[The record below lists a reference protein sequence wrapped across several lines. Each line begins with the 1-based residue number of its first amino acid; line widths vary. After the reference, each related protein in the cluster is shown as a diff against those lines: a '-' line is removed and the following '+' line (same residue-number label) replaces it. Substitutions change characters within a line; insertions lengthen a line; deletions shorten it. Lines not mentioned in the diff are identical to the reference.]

1 MLGRERG
8 QTSLAEVYLWSGKRE
23 PLVEPGSFYDRF
35 ARIRPELLRDEDFA
49 HWYVEG
55 KGRPSVPPSRVA
67 GAYLMALREGCSDRE
82 AEQRMRFDLR
92 WKWAL
97 NLGLDDNGCDH
108 TTICLFRGRLLAHD
122 EEGKLFK
129 ELVKRAVA
137 AGLLPKRAL
146 QAMDSSPMLGA
157 AAVQDTYKLIR
168 TALHKVVKAHEKDLP
183 AELGP
188 RLKRYL
194 KTGKPDIDWD
204 DAGARRQELNQL
216 VRDAELVLGELP
228 KEKEGPT
235 AQASRELL
243 ERVARQDVEPDGEGG
258 VKIRKGVAPDRVV
271 STVDPEMRHGRKS
284 SAGRWDGSKKHVSV
298 EPKSELITA
307 VEVTPANAPDGP
319 VALELLRQQ
328 AEAGLAP
335 AEVVADMQYGSGEL
349 RAQAAAQG
357 EGTIIVTKAAAR
369 GDTGYLDKSEF
380 QVDLGA
386 CTVTCPAGQVAR
398 FPRFRPGH
406 STEAV
411 FAAATCAGC
420 PLVSGCVQKPGKG
433 RTINIHAHED
443 QLQAARERRS
453 RPDFDELFRMR
464 PTVER
469 KQAHW
474 NRKGGARSRYFGQE
488 KTRLQAF
495 WSAAAVNL
503 ERLMVLGGALNAL
516 AVPQGQPT

>member
-1 MLGRERG
+1 MLGRESG
-8 QTSLAEVYLWSGKRE
+8 QTSLAEVYLWSGKNT

-35 ARIRPELLRDEDFA
+35 AKVRPELLRDEDFV

-97 NLGLDDNGCDH
+97 DLGIADHGCDH
-108 TTICLFRGRLLAHD
+108 TTICLFRGRLLAHE

-129 ELVKRAVA
+129 ELVKRAA
-137 AGLLPKRAL
+137 EAGLLPKRTL
-146 QAMDSSPMLGA
+146 QLMDSSPMLGA
-157 AAVQDTYKLIR
+157 AAVQDTYKLLR
-168 TALHKVVKAHEKDLP
+168 TALHKLVKAHEKKLP
-183 AELGP
+183 VELRP
-188 RLKRYL
+188 CLKRYL

-204 DAGARRQELNQL
+204 DAGARKQELNQL
-216 VRDAELVLGELP
+216 VRDAELALRELP
-228 KEKEGPT
+228 KDKEGPT

-284 SAGRWDGSKKHVSV
+284 SAGRWAGSKKHLSV
-298 EPKSELITA
+298 EPETELITA
-307 VEVTPANAPDGP
+307 VAVTPANAPDGT
-319 VALELLRQQ
+319 VALELLDQQ
-328 AEAGLAP
+328 AEAGLIP
-335 AEVVADMQYGSGEL
+335 AEVVADMQYASGEL
-349 RAQAAAQG
+349 RARAEAQG
-357 EGTIIVTKAAAR
+357 EGTTIVTKAAAR
-369 GDTGYLDKSEF
+369 ADSGYLSKAEF
-380 QVDLGA
+380 RIDLEA
-386 CTVTCPAGQVAR
+386 STVTCPAGEVAR
-398 FPRFRPGH
+398 FPRFRSGH

-411 FAAATCAGC
+411 FAAATCAAC
-420 PLVSGCVQKPGKG
+420 PLMSRCVQKPGKG
-433 RTINIHAHED
+433 RTINIHPYED

-453 RPDFDELFRMR
+453 RPDFEGLMRKR
-464 PTVER
+464 PTIER

-495 WSAAAVNL
+495 WSAAVVNI
-503 ERLMVLGGALNAL
+503 ERLMVMGGALGSL
-516 AVPQGQPT
+516 AIPQGQPA

>member
-1 MLGRERG
+1 MLGRESG
-8 QTSLAEVYLWSGKRE
+8 QTSLAEAYLWTGKTT

-35 ARIRPELLRDEDFA
+35 AKVRPELLRDEDFA

-97 NLGLDDNGCDH
+97 NLGLDDYGCDH
-108 TTICLFRGRLLAHD
+108 TTICLFRGRLLAHE

-146 QAMDSSPMLGA
+146 QVMDSSPMLGA

-183 AELGP
+183 AELRP

-204 DAGARRQELNQL
+204 DAGARKQELNQL
-216 VRDAELVLGELP
+216 VRDAELALSELS

-284 SAGRWDGSKKHVSV
+284 SAGRWDGSKKHLSV
-298 EPKSELITA
+298 EPKDGADHGRDDHAGQRSGRGSGAGAAGAAGRGGPGASRGGGGHA
-307 VEVTPANAPDGP
+307 VRQRRAARPRPSPGRRHDHGDQGGGQRRHRLPGQGGVPRRPGGVYGQLPGGPGGAVPALPARAQHRGGVRCRRLRRLSAGKP
-319 VALELLRQQ
+319 VR
-328 AEAGLAP
+328 AEAG
-335 AEVVADMQYGSGEL
+335 
-349 RAQAAAQG
+349 QG
-357 EGTIIVTKAAAR
+357 P
-369 GDTGYLDKSEF
+369 DH
-380 QVDLGA
+380 Q
-386 CTVTCPAGQVAR
+386 
-398 FPRFRPGH
+398 RPP
-406 STEAV
+406 S
-411 FAAATCAGC
+411 
-420 PLVSGCVQKPGKG
+420 
-433 RTINIHAHED
+433 
-443 QLQAARERRS
+443 
-453 RPDFDELFRMR
+453 
-464 PTVER
+464 
-469 KQAHW
+469 
-474 NRKGGARSRYFGQE
+474 
-488 KTRLQAF
+488 
-495 WSAAAVNL
+495 
-503 ERLMVLGGALNAL
+503 
-516 AVPQGQPT
+516 

>member
-1 MLGRERG
+1 MLGRESG
-8 QTSLAEVYLWSGKRE
+8 QTSLAEVYLWSGKNT

-35 ARIRPELLRDEDFA
+35 ARVRPELLRDEDFA

-97 NLGLDDNGCDH
+97 DLGLGESGCDH
-108 TTICLFRGRLLAHD
+108 TTICLFRGRLLAHE
-122 EEGKLFK
+122 EEGRLFK
-129 ELVKRAVA
+129 DLVKRAA
-137 AGLLPKRAL
+137 EAGLLPKRAL
-146 QAMDSSPMLGA
+146 QVMDSSPMLGA
-157 AAVQDTYKLIR
+157 AAVQDTYKLLR
-168 TALHKVVKAHEKDLP
+168 TALHKLVKSHGKELP
-183 AELGP
+183 VELRP

-204 DAGARRQELNQL
+204 DAGARKQELNQL
-216 VRDAELVLGELP
+216 VRDAELALKELP
-228 KEKEGPT
+228 REKEGPT

-243 ERVARQDVEPDGEGG
+243 ERVARQDVEDDGKGG

-284 SAGRWDGSKKHVSV
+284 SAGRWDGSKKHLSV
-298 EPKSELITA
+298 EPETELITA
-307 VEVTPANAPDGP
+307 VAVTPANAPDGP

-328 AEAGLAP
+328 AELGLAP
-335 AEVVADMQYGSGEL
+335 AEVVADMQYASGEL
-349 RAQAAAQG
+349 RAQAEAQG
-357 EGTIIVTKAAAR
+357 EGTTIVTKAAAR
-369 GDTGYLDKSEF
+369 ADSGNLSKAEF
-380 QVDLGA
+380 NIDLEA
-386 CTVTCPAGQVAR
+386 CTVTCPAGEVAR

-411 FAAATCAGC
+411 FAAATCATC
-420 PLVSGCVQKPGKG
+420 PLMSRCVQKPGKG
-433 RTINIHAHED
+433 RTINIHPYED

-453 RPDFDELFRMR
+453 RPDFDELMRKR

-488 KTRLQAF
+488 KTRLQSF
-495 WSAAAVNL
+495 WSAAVVNI
-503 ERLMVLGGALNAL
+503 ERLIVMGGALGSL
-516 AVPQGQPT
+516 AIPQGQPA

>member
-1 MLGRERG
+1 MLGRESG
-8 QTSLAEVYLWSGKRE
+8 QTSLADVYLWSGKRE

-35 ARIRPELLRDEDFA
+35 AKIRPELLRDEDFA

-97 NLGLDDNGCDH
+97 NLGLDDHGCDH
-108 TTICLFRGRLLAHD
+108 TTICLFRGRLLAHE
-122 EEGKLFK
+122 EEGKLFQD
-129 ELVKRAVA
+129 LVKRAVA

-168 TALHKVVKAHEKDLP
+168 TALHKMVKAHEKDLP
-183 AELGP
+183 AELRP

-204 DAGARRQELNQL
+204 DAVARKQELNQL
-216 VRDAELVLGELP
+216 VRDAEVALTELP
-228 KEKEGPT
+228 KEAEGPT

-258 VKIRKGVAPDRVV
+258 VKIRKAVARDRVV

-284 SAGRWDGSKKHVSV
+284 SAGRWNGSKKHVNV

-307 VEVTPANAPDGP
+307 VEITPANAPDGP
-319 VALELLRQQ
+319 VALKLLAQQ

-335 AEVVADMQYGSGEL
+335 AEVVADMQYASGEL
-349 RAQAAAQG
+349 RAQAAALG
-357 EGTIIVTKAAAR
+357 EGTIIVTKAPSR
-369 GDTGYLDKSEF
+369 GDTGYLDKAEF
-380 QVDLGA
+380 QVDLEA
-386 CTVTCPAGQVAR
+386 STVTCPAGEVAR

-411 FAAATCAGC
+411 FAAATCAAC
-420 PLVSGCVQKPGKG
+420 PLLNRCVQKPGKG

-443 QLQAARERRS
+443 QLQAARLRRS
-453 RPDFDELFRMR
+453 RPDFDVLLRQR

-474 NRKGGARSRYFGQE
+474 NRRGGARSRYFGQE

-495 WSAAAVNL
+495 WSAAVVNL
-503 ERLMVLGGALNAL
+503 ERLMVLGAALSAL
-516 AVPQGQPT
+516 TIPKGQPA

>member
-1 MLGRERG
+1 MKVK
-8 QTSLAEVYLWSGKRE
+8 LAS
-23 PLVEPGSFYDRF
+23 
-35 ARIRPELLRDEDFA
+35 
-49 HWYVEG
+49 
-55 KGRPSVPPSRVA
+55 VA
-67 GAYLMALREGCSDRE
+67 GFHPIASGWFWLIGDSE

-97 NLGLDDNGCDH
+97 NLGLDDHGCDH
-108 TTICLFRGRLLAHD
+108 TTICLFRGRLLAHE

-129 ELVKRAVA
+129 DLVKRAVA

-146 QAMDSSPMLGA
+146 QVMDSSPMLGA

-168 TALHKVVKAHEKDLP
+168 TALHKVVKAHEKDLSE
-183 AELGP
+183 ELRP

-204 DAGARRQELNQL
+204 DAGARKQELNQL
-216 VRDAELVLGELP
+216 VRDAELALTELP
-228 KEKEGPT
+228 EGEEGPT

-243 ERVARQDVEPDGEGG
+243 ERVARQDVEPDGDGG

-307 VEVTPANAPDGP
+307 VEITPANAPDGP
-319 VALELLRQQ
+319 VALELLEQQ

-335 AEVVADMQYGSGEL
+335 AEVVADMQYASGEL

-357 EGTIIVTKAAAR
+357 EGTIMVTKAPTR
-369 GDTGYLDKSEF
+369 GDTGYLGKAEF
-380 QVDLGA
+380 QVDLEA
-386 CTVTCPAGQVAR
+386 CTVTCPAGEVAR

-411 FAAATCAGC
+411 FAAATCAAC
-420 PLVSGCVQKPGKG
+420 PLVSWCVQKPGKG

-453 RPDFDELFRMR
+453 RADFDVLFRQR

-474 NRKGGARSRYFGQE
+474 NRRGGARSRYFGQE

-495 WSAAAVNL
+495 WSAAMVNL
-503 ERLMVLGGALNAL
+503 ERLMVLGGALSAL
-516 AVPQGQPT
+516 TIPQGQPA

>member
-1 MLGRERG
+1 MLGRESG
-8 QTSLAEVYLWSGKRE
+8 QTSLADVYLWSGKRE

-35 ARIRPELLRDEDFA
+35 AKIRPELLRDEDFA

-97 NLGLDDNGCDH
+97 NLGLDDHGCDH
-108 TTICLFRGRLLAHD
+108 TTICLFRGRLLAHE
-122 EEGKLFK
+122 EEGKLFQD
-129 ELVKRAVA
+129 LVKRAVA

-168 TALHKVVKAHEKDLP
+168 TALHKMVKAHEKDLP
-183 AELGP
+183 AELRP

-204 DAGARRQELNQL
+204 DAVARKQELNQL
-216 VRDAELVLGELP
+216 VRDAEVALTELP
-228 KEKEGPT
+228 KEAEGPT

-258 VKIRKGVAPDRVV
+258 VKIRKAVARDRVV

-284 SAGRWDGSKKHVSV
+284 SAGRWNGSKKHVSV

-307 VEVTPANAPDGP
+307 VEITPANAPDGP
-319 VALELLRQQ
+319 VALKLLAQQ

-335 AEVVADMQYGSGEL
+335 AEVVADMQYASGEL
-349 RAQAAAQG
+349 RAQAAALG
-357 EGTIIVTKAAAR
+357 EGTIIVTKAPSR
-369 GDTGYLDKSEF
+369 GDTGYLDKAEF
-380 QVDLGA
+380 QVDLEA
-386 CTVTCPAGQVAR
+386 STVTCPAGEVAR

-411 FAAATCAGC
+411 FAAATCAAC
-420 PLVSGCVQKPGKG
+420 PLLNRCVQKPGKG

-443 QLQAARERRS
+443 QLQAARLRRS
-453 RPDFDELFRMR
+453 RPDFDVLLRQR

-474 NRKGGARSRYFGQE
+474 NRRGGARSRYFGQE

-495 WSAAAVNL
+495 WSAAVVNL
-503 ERLMVLGGALNAL
+503 ERLMVLGAALSAL
-516 AVPQGQPT
+516 TIPKGQPA